1 MRFWHLF
8 KNDMLI
14 RKSIISCTNYIVS
27 DLTVTA
33 MEESREYSTLHKCT
47 EQLEIALDGN
57 RGMLSP

>member
-1 MRFWHLF
+1 
-8 KNDMLI
+8 MLI

-47 EQLEIALDGN
+47 EQLEIALDGD